1 MKKNNAIKAIISLS
15 LAIIMLCSVPIPAFA
30 AQKEETTVTP
40 QWTSIFTMDV
50 DLGFVGNE
58 GCAAATARKQSTAT
72 LIVGTLYVYKKV
84 NSSWVL
90 IDEVSGS
97 KTVGTLGLV
106 IDFECEKG
114 VQYKAVLTVVAYT
127 NDIGE
132 SETISY
138 IETCR

>member
-1 MKKNNAIKAIISLS
+1 MKRKNTAKIIISLALS
-15 LAIIMLCSVPIPAFA
+15 LVMLCSIPIPAFA
-30 AQKEETTVTP
+30 AVKEEATITP

-50 DLGFVGNE
+50 DIAFLGSLGN
-58 GCAAATARKQSTAT
+58 ASATARKQSTASH
-72 LIVGTLYVYKKV
+72 IVGTLYVYKKV
-84 NSSWVL
+84 GSSWVY

-97 KTVGTLGLV
+97 KTVGTLGLT

-132 SETISY
+132 SETISLLR
-138 IETCR
+138 TCQ